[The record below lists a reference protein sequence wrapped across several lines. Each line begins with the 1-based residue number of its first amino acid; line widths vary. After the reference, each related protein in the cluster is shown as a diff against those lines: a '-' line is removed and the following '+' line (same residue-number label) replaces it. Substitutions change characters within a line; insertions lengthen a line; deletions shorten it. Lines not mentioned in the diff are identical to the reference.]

1 MVVSEPRRRNERSFM
16 RLVEWSWRSAARFR
30 TGATERAWM
39 TAVSWSGQ
47 STVEYALV
55 GALVVIAAA
64 GAMTLLGGEITT
76 VFSRITTTLSGAA
89 SSAH

>member
-1 MVVSEPRRRNERSFM
+1 MQLIVRTWRGVGCLRGSVERGVWTAAV
-16 RLVEWSWRSAARFR
+16 RWSA
-30 TGATERAWM
+30 
-39 TAVSWSGQ
+39 Q

-64 GAMTLLGGEITT
+64 GAMTLLGGEVTS

-89 SSAH
+89 PSGH

>member
-1 MVVSEPRRRNERSFM
+1 M
-16 RLVEWSWRSAARFR
+16 RLMQWSWRPVVRVR
-30 TGATERAWM
+30 EGIERGLWM
-39 TAVSWSGQ
+39 TAARWSGQ

-64 GAMTLLGGEITT
+64 GAMTLLGGEVTT

-89 SSAH
+89 PTGH

>member
-1 MVVSEPRRRNERSFM
+1 MRFM
-16 RLVEWSWRSAARFR
+16 TRTWRYMTRARD
-30 TGATERAWM
+30 GLEQHVWM
-39 TAVSWSGQ
+39 TTARWSGQ

-64 GAMTLLGGEITT
+64 GAMTLLGGEVTT

-89 SSAH
+89 PTGH